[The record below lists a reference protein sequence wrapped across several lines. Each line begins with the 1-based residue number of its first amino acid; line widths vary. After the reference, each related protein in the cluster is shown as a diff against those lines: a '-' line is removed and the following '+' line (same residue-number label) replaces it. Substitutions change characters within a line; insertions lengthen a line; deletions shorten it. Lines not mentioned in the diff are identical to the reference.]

1 MSRKPIRVYNIP
13 NGTYVIMSM
22 VTAGGYTK
30 VFGKVVE
37 SEMSDIG
44 QQHIF
49 LTDVI
54 VNNESLN
61 FRVNREVAINTLDL
75 RENVDGGSKIQ
86 SIEIIPSGAAL
97 YIKLLIDK
105 IPETANDA
113 DAIEQLVSKLSGD
126 NILPPNPIDYGI
138 ENPTEV
144 YSNIDGEEWDEDDS
158 EAEDEDDVGYGGK
171 RMSKKK
177 SKSIKKKSKKKSK
190 TIKKRTK
197 QRK

>member
-1 MSRKPIRVYNIP
+1 MSRKPIRLYNIP

-22 VTAGGYTK
+22 DTAGGYAK

-75 RENVDGGSKIQ
+75 RENVDGGSEIQ

-113 DAIEQLVSKLSGD
+113 DAIKQLVSNLSGD

-144 YSNIDGEEWDEDDS
+144 YSNIDAYDS
-158 EAEDEDDVGYGGK
+158 ETEAEDDDVEYGGK